1 MRPILAGLEIDLAQI
16 LRDTTR
22 IAVVGL
28 SPKPERPSYQ
38 VASYLHAAGYEI
50 IPVNPGHDQIL
61 GRRCYPNLES
71 IPGRIDLVN
80 IFRKPHEVPAL
91 VDSAI
96 HLGVKVL
103 WMQLGIIHEEAAAT
117 ATAAGLVV
125 IMNRCLKIDHQNYSR
140 GAENCYGT

>member
-38 VASYLHAAGYEI
+38 VASYLHTAGYEI